1 VSLFLG
7 YEQHVTVQARN
18 LDAESDEERA
28 SYIMPLKDE
37 DRKPNGALAIMAS
50 LKDFRTNFNVFTK
63 SSLVDLD

>member
-1 VSLFLG
+1 
-7 YEQHVTVQARN
+7 
-18 LDAESDEERA
+18 
-28 SYIMPLKDE
+28 MPLKDE